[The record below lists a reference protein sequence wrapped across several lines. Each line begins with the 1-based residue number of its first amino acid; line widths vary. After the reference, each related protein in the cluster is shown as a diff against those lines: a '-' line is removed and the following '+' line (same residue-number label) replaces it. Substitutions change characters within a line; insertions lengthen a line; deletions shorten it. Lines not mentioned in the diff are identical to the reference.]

1 MPGPMIRPVAKAV
14 VAALIGLAAPAAA
27 ESFHL
32 LPQPAR
38 MRVDSGSFFV
48 SAATPLTGDADAVT
62 AFADLMQRTTGIAL
76 ATRMAGDDAGPAIR
90 FRRDPALP
98 PEAYRLRITPRGVTV
113 TGGDRAGL
121 YYGAVTLW
129 QLATRPGRTG
139 EVPAARIDDRPR
151 FGWRGMM
158 LDSARHPQSP
168 AFIRRF
174 IEWMAV
180 NKLNRFHW
188 HLVDDQGWR
197 LEIRKY
203 PRLTGIGGTRQ
214 PATAPGAPP
223 LPPVAGH
230 YTQDEVREIVAF
242 AAARG
247 VTVVPEIELPGHALS
262 ALRAYP
268 ELGMG
273 VPLPP
278 GIESHWGVFPWLYA
292 PDERTIAFLEDVFA
306 EVIALFPSRE
316 IHVGGDEAVKDQWRA
331 DPHVQQRIRD
341 LGVGDEAGLQNWM
354 IGRIGRFLARHGR
367 RLIGWDEILDAR
379 LPGDAIVMSWRGR
392 EGSERAAAR
401 GHDTILA
408 AAPVLYFD
416 HRQGADP
423 DEPPGRG
430 KVQDL
435 ATVLAVQPLGNRPG
449 AALRRHLRGLQGQL
463 WTEHI
468 RTEARVA
475 WMAFPRAMAVAE
487 IGWAGGADYPGFL
500 ARLAPQLARMAPLGL
515 VAADTALRPPAASDA
530 PDRVMSTGL
539 RSCSARLPLYLEDDY
554 PADGAR
560 ARFLIDILDP
570 CWVWD
575 DAPIRGARAIAVHVG
590 QLPFNFQVGAD
601 RATIRFRPPT
611 TPAGEVEV
619 RAGGCDAEPVARLP
633 LEPATANPGVTV
645 LTAPLPPLPDTA
657 SLCLTYTAHGP
668 DPLWAIEQVRLIK

>member
-1 MPGPMIRPVAKAV
+1 MIRPVAKAV

-27 ESFHL
+27 QSLHL

-38 MRVDSGSFFV
+38 IRVDGGSFFV
-48 SAATPLTGDADAVT
+48 SASTPLTGDADAAA
-62 AFADLMQRTTGIAL
+62 AFADLMRRTTGIAPVIR
-76 ATRMAGDDAGPAIR
+76 ANGAGSPAIR
-90 FRRDPALP
+90 FRRDPALQ
-98 PEAYRLRITPRGVTV
+98 PEAYRVVATPRGVTV

-139 EVPAARIDDRPR
+139 ELPAVRIDDQPR

-203 PRLTGIGGTRQ
+203 PRLTAIGGTRL

-223 LPPVAGH
+223 LPPVTGH
-230 YTQDEVREIVAF
+230 YTQDDVRDIVAF

-273 VPLPP
+273 VTPPP

-316 IHVGGDEAVKDQWRA
+316 IHVGGDEAIKDQWRA
-331 DPHVQQRIRD
+331 DPRVQARIRE

-354 IGRIGRFLARHGR
+354 IGRIGQYLARHGR
-367 RLIGWDEILDAR
+367 RLIGWDEILDAP

-392 EGSERAAAR
+392 EGAEQAAAR

-408 AAPVLYFD
+408 AAPALYFD
-416 HRQGADP
+416 HRQGEGPA
-423 DEPPGRG
+423 EPPGRG
-430 KVQDL
+430 RVQDL
-435 ATVLAVQPLGNRPG
+435 ASVIAVKPLGDRPG
-449 AALRRHLRGLQGQL
+449 RALLRHLRGLQGQV
-463 WTEHI
+463 WTEHV
-468 RTEARVA
+468 RTEDRVA
-475 WMAFPRAMAVAE
+475 WMAFPRALAVAE
-487 IGWAGGADYPGFL
+487 IGWAGAADYPDFL
-500 ARLAPQLARMAPLGL
+500 ARLAPQLGRMTPLGL
-515 VAADTALRPPAASDA
+515 VAADTAFRDAAGGAVPST
-530 PDRVMSTGL
+530 PDRVSSTAL
-539 RSCSARLPLYLEDDY
+539 RSCTGRLPLYLEDDY
-554 PADGAR
+554 PAAGER

-570 CWVWD
+570 CWRWD
-575 DAPIRGARAIAVHVG
+575 DAPTNGAHAIAVHVG
-590 QLPFNFQVGAD
+590 QLPFNFQVGGD
-601 RATIRFRPPT
+601 RDTIRFRPPA
-611 TPAGEVEV
+611 TPAGEIEV
-619 RAGGCDAEPVARLP
+619 RTGSCDGEPVARLP
-633 LEPATANPGVTV
+633 LQPATGNPGVTI
-645 LTAPLPPLPDTA
+645 LTAPLPPLQDKAT
-657 SLCLTYTAHGP
+657 LCLTYTAWGP